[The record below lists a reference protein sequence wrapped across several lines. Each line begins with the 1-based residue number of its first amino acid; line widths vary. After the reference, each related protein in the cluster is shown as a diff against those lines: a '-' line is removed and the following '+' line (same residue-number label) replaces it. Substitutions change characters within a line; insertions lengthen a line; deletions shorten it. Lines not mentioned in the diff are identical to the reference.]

1 MRLPSSTEVPKGCG
15 KIKIMKNNMVK
26 VVMVVEDNQMVA
38 EIQVSKAFNNKASKY
53 GTDEY
58 RTLHKIL
65 RDNANNNP
73 RIVIVKNEKKKTYN
87 GLDFDK
93 MAEYIKTQP
102 DSEKML
108 IKFEAVKR
116 IAEAKN
122 AKYPLTKKWFLETF
136 KEYKANAVSEAEA
149 KGLEAQVKAEKEKLE
164 KEKLEKEAMAEIN
177 AIENNTDKAVA

>member
-1 MRLPSSTEVPKGCG
+1 
-15 KIKIMKNNMVK
+15 MKNSVK
-26 VVMVVEDNQMVA
+26 VVLVSEQFGNDTRMVA
-38 EIQVSKAFNNKASKY
+38 EIQVSKSFNNKASKY
-53 GTDEY
+53 GTEEY

-149 KGLEAQVKAEKEKLE
+149 KDLEAQVKAE